1 MGRVVCL
8 FLKLAREGT
17 YDCTP
22 ASTDAR
28 ASGARQVVD
37 FVLESAEQ
45 ATPGDL
51 ICGFPTGYGKSV
63 CYALPALHLEAVVLV
78 ISPLCSL
85 IHDQTTALNA
95 RVGAQVALNLSGMGA
110 DQDLALLRAHEAG
123 ALLVFTTPERLQV
136 EWFMQDLRAL
146 HSRQV
151 GSCGEAECDRD
162 DACAENPAHAC
173 TGTCVTTHGDL
184 EE

>member
-1 MGRVVCL
+1 MSAPARAAWGR
-8 FLKLAREGT
+8 A
-17 YDCTP
+17 
-22 ASTDAR
+22 AHAR
-28 ASGARQVVD
+28 ASGTWQVVD
-37 FVLESAEQ
+37 FVLESAAARTPGGAQACAEQ

-63 CYALPALHLEAVVLV
+63 CYALPALHLEGVVLV

-95 RVGAQVALNLSGMGA
+95 RVGARVALNLSGMGA
-110 DQDLALLRAHEAG
+110 DEDLALLRAHEAG

-151 GSCGEAECDRD
+151 GSCG
-162 DACAENPAHAC
+162 
-173 TGTCVTTHGDL
+173 
-184 EE
+184 